1 VIDMTQL
8 ELTTLIAYLA
18 FTVFFLVAYKLDQF
32 SLLGLIIALLATA
45 VLAVLFYVIM
55 AKYWPAL

>member
-1 VIDMTQL
+1 MAMSQL
-8 ELTTLIAYLA
+8 EVTTLIAYLA

>member
-1 VIDMTQL
+1 MDMTQL

>member
-1 VIDMTQL
+1 MTQL
-8 ELTTLIAYLA
+8 EWTTLIAYLA